1 MKTNESL
8 QKDVQD
14 AIKWEPLLHAAEIGV
29 IVKDGI
35 VTLTGTVDS
44 YTKKLEA
51 EHAAKMVSGVKAVVE
66 KIDIRYGSYGK
77 KSDSEIASEII
88 NAFRWNWSI
97 PEDKIKVKVENGWV
111 TIEGTVNWNYQKESA
126 NDAVKNLLGV
136 IGVTNKITIKSDVAD
151 LVEKKEIEKALA
163 RNWTIN
169 HDNIKVKVAANEV
182 TLSGI
187 VNSYYEKDEAERIA
201 WNAPGVNSV
210 NNELSLFN
218 EN

>member
-1 MKTNESL
+1 MEL
-8 QKDVQD
+8 V
-14 AIKWEPLLHAAEIGV
+14 
-29 IVKDGI
+29 
-35 VTLTGTVDS
+35 
-44 YTKKLEA
+44 
-51 EHAAKMVSGVKAVVE
+51 
-66 KIDIRYGSYGK
+66 
-77 KSDSEIASEII
+77 
-88 NAFRWNWSI
+88 I

-136 IGVTNKITIKSDVAD
+136 LVVTNKINIKSDITD
-151 LVEKKEIEKALA
+151 LVEKKEIEKALT

-169 HDNIKVKVAANEV
+169 HDNIKVKVSANEV
-182 TLSGI
+182 TLSGV